1 MAADEEGVADLYR
14 RLIDSW
20 NARDAKAMAGLYAPR
35 GGQVGFDGS
44 TFNTPAEI
52 EQALTP
58 IFEDHP
64 TARFVTIVREIRAL
78 GEGVMILRAVA
89 GMIPPGQRVIKA
101 DRNAIQ
107 TLVAAQVE
115 GRWQVEMFHNTPA
128 RFDGR
133 PEESE
138 KLTRELQLVADRELT
153 AADQGVS

>member
-1 MAADEEGVADLYR
+1 MGADEEGVADLYR
-14 RLIDSW
+14 RLIDAW

-44 TFNTPAEI
+44 PFNTPAEI

-58 IFEDHP
+58 IFADHP
-64 TARFVTIVREIRAL
+64 TARFVTIVRETRRL
-78 GEGVMILRAVA
+78 GEGVIILRAVA

-101 DRNAIQ
+101 ERNTIQ
-107 TLVAAQVE
+107 RLVASRNE

-138 KLTRELQLVADRELT
+138 KLTRELQRVADRELV
-153 AADQGVS
+153 AADQE